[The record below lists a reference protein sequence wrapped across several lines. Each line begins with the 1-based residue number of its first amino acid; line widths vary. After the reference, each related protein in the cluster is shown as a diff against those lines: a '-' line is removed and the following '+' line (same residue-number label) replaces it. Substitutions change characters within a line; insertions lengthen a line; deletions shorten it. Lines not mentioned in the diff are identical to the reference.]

1 MTEDNSVNNDLKDA
15 GKVVEDQKDPDKLLR
30 GLSSE
35 GQEEGNGVD
44 PDQEFHD
51 LGQLA
56 VQSGKNGRN
65 ENGGNGGDNGSQDEN
80 TSKGKSSKNKRNF
93 MAYKYS
99 NRKKGDL
106 HEAVILSGKPAFL
119 KCENGLIKEVDR
131 IEEDIRII
139 NPPHVENYPYEP
151 YEFKD
156 MDEVLCYVERARNET
171 IDSLYLQAKQ
181 IAFDY
186 NDQRKEKLILLAIET
201 VWSYLQDKFPT
212 THYDIVLGGN
222 GCGKSSYGNTF
233 GAVGY
238 RVVNLTDP
246 NAANIN
252 RILGCVEIG
261 QCTIVSDE
269 TGAIDKHPDLM
280 SILKTGYESKGK
292 TSKIN
297 DYTRQPEFFST
308 YCFKMIIA
316 ERMPNLRDARGVQ
329 DRSFTFTTYKGRPK
343 YDIKETLEPQGNA
356 GRQERLDKLN
366 DFRKLMLIYRLLHFK
381 DEIQDISVN
390 VEGREKEL
398 SKPIIQLFYGTKGQ
412 KEVEATLQTF
422 LDARN
427 EKKEITLEPIVH
439 SIITALIEEF
449 GTEISVKQIWQTIKS
464 TIEGHSDEKKPNEYH
479 TLEYGTIYNNTISSI
494 LEQTFGGR
502 PRHRRDGNV
511 FIFDPVELA
520 RVGRALNLSTDIQ
533 TKICEGC
540 EGSEASI
547 EEDYKF
553 GEHKTSHLREDVEA
567 NLINNN
573 QREEGVHPQ
582 KPSQPSQPSQA
593 GLDTSN
599 KEDAPLKLIHSPAAQ
614 VLT

>member
-1 MTEDNSVNNDLKDA
+1 MVTESR
-15 GKVVEDQKDPDKLLR
+15 KDPDELLR
-30 GLSSE
+30 GLTSE
-35 GQEEGNGVD
+35 DQKEGENQEFEDIGQPTEGESEGNGNGGEEGS
-44 PDQEFHD
+44 Q
-51 LGQLA
+51 
-56 VQSGKNGRN
+56 GRN
-65 ENGGNGGDNGSQDEN
+65 AK
-80 TSKGKSSKNKRNF
+80 SKTTKKKREF
-93 MAYKYS
+93 MVYKYS

-106 HEAVILSGKPAFL
+106 HEAIILSSKPAFV
-119 KCENGLIKEVDR
+119 KWENGLIKVIDR
-131 IEEDIRII
+131 VEEDIRII

-156 MDEVLCYVERARNET
+156 IDEVLSYVEKARNET

-186 NDQRKEKLILLAIET
+186 NDQKKEKLILLAIEI

-297 DYTRQPEFFST
+297 DYTRQPEFYST

-343 YDIKETLEPQGNA
+343 YDIKESLEPQGNA
-356 GRQERLDKLN
+356 GRQERLDMLN
-366 DFRKLMLIYRLLHFK
+366 DFRKLMLIHRLLHFK

-390 VEGREKEL
+390 VEGRDKEL
-398 SKPIIQLFYGTKGQ
+398 SKPVIQLFYGTKAQ
-412 KEVEATLQTF
+412 KEVEAMLQTF

-427 EKKEITLEPIVH
+427 EKKEITLEPIIH
-439 SIITALIEEF
+439 PIITALVEEL
-449 GTEISVKQIWQTIKS
+449 GTEISVKQIWEAIKS
-464 TIEGHSDEKKPNEYH
+464 TIAGRSDEKKPNEYH

-520 RVGRALNLSTDIQ
+520 RVGKALNLSTDIQ

-547 EEDYKF
+547 ERAYQLNEHRDNNLR
-553 GEHKTSHLREDVEA
+553 GEVVGNSVY
-567 NLINNN
+567 NN
-573 QREEGVHPQ
+573 QNEDGVP
-582 KPSQPSQPSQA
+582 PSKA
-593 GLDTSN
+593 FTAFTAFTTN
-599 KEDAPLKLIHSPAAQ
+599 FRHK
-614 VLT
+614 

>member
-1 MTEDNSVNNDLKDA
+1 MKFFVM
-15 GKVVEDQKDPDKLLR
+15 LR
-30 GLSSE
+30 G
-35 GQEEGNGVD
+35 Q
-44 PDQEFHD
+44 
-51 LGQLA
+51 
-56 VQSGKNGRN
+56 K
-65 ENGGNGGDNGSQDEN
+65 EN
-80 TSKGKSSKNKRNF
+80 
-93 MAYKYS
+93 
-99 NRKKGDL
+99 
-106 HEAVILSGKPAFL
+106 
-119 KCENGLIKEVDR
+119 
-131 IEEDIRII
+131 
-139 NPPHVENYPYEP
+139 
-151 YEFKD
+151 
-156 MDEVLCYVERARNET
+156 
-171 IDSLYLQAKQ
+171 IDSLYLQAKA

-186 NDQRKEKLILLAIET
+186 NDQTNDKLRLLAIDI
-201 VWSYLQDKFPT
+201 VWSYSQDRFPT

-222 GCGKSSYGNTF
+222 GCGKSSYGNTY

-252 RILGCVEIG
+252 RILGCVESG

-329 DRSFTFTTYKGRPK
+329 DRSFCFTTHRGRPK
-343 YDIKETLEPQGNA
+343 YDIKEILEPQRNPA
-356 GRQERLDKLN
+356 RQGRLDRLN
-366 DFRKLMLIYRLLHFK
+366 DFRKLMLIYRLLRFK
-381 DEIQDISVN
+381 DEIQDISVG

-398 SKPIIQLFYGTKGQ
+398 SKPVIQLFYGTNAQ

-422 LDARN
+422 LDCRK
-427 EKKEITLEPIVH
+427 EKQEISLEPIMH
-439 SIITALIEEF
+439 SIITALVKEI
-449 GTEISVKQIWQTIKS
+449 GIEISVKQIWDRIKS
-464 TIEGHSDEKKPNEYH
+464 IIEGRSDEKKPNEYH

-502 PRHRRDGNV
+502 PKHRRDGNV

-520 RVGRALNLSTDIQ
+520 RVGRALSLSTYIQ

-540 EGSEASI
+540 EGSEGST
-547 EEDYKF
+547 EEPYQFAGHKSSDLR
-553 GEHKTSHLREDVEA
+553 GEIDG
-567 NLINNN
+567 NLINYN
-573 QREEGVHPQ
+573 QKDGYAHPQ

-593 GLDTSN
+593 GLDTS
-599 KEDAPLKLIHSPAAQ
+599 KKKDASLISDSLKLIHSPDAE
-614 VLT
+614 VLTNNDTDMEDEGIEDRKGESI